1 MCEPATIMTG
11 VGIGISAITTG
22 LNMAAQYQQAQQ
34 QARAQKA
41 AAEYNAQVA
50 ANEAA
55 TQQELARNEIAKGIA
70 DRERQQRQA
79 ARAMGEMRANMG
91 ASGFEMDSGSSVSLL
106 AESAQ
111 EHQYDSQ
118 VIMSN
123 ANQAAWQHLVAAGS
137 ANNQQNW
144 ANWEGSNADS
154 GRGAA
159 NLAMA
164 GTLLGGIG
172 TGIGQYNAY
181 AQNKASS
188 SKSGYYDPALQKMV
202 SQPVRH

>member
-1 MCEPATIMTG
+1 MCEPMTVASIAVTAVSTA
-11 VGIGISAITTG
+11 VG
-22 LNMAAQYQQAQQ
+22 MYAQNQAQRT
-34 QARAQKA
+34 QAQSARA

-55 TQQELARNEIAKGIA
+55 TQQQLARNEIQKGIA

-91 ASGFEMDSGSSVSLL
+91 ASGFEMDSGSNESLL

-123 ANQAAWQHLVAAGS
+123 ANQAAWQHLVAANS
-137 ANNQQNW
+137 AGNQQSFAQW
-144 ANWEGSNADS
+144 QGSQADS
-154 GRGAA
+154 GRGA
-159 NLAMA
+159 NGLAMA

-172 TGIGQYNAY
+172 TGIGQYNSY
-181 AQNKASS
+181 LQNKSS
-188 SKSGYYDPALQKMV
+188 GSKNGYYDPALQKMV

>member
-1 MCEPATIMTG
+1 MCEATTLTVAGMALSAVTT
-11 VGIGISAITTG
+11 GIS
-22 LNMAAQYQQAQQ
+22 MAAQSQQAQQ
-34 QARAQKA
+34 QANAQKR

-55 TQQELARNEIAKGIA
+55 TQQQLARNEIQKGVA

-91 ASGFEMDSGSSVSLL
+91 ASGFEMDSGSNESLL

-123 ANQAAWQHLVAAGS
+123 ANQAAWQHLVAANS
-137 ANNQQNW
+137 AGNQQGFAQW
-144 ANWEGSNADS
+144 QGSQADS
-154 GRGAA
+154 GRGA
-159 NLAMA
+159 NGLAMA

-172 TGIGQYNAY
+172 TGIGQYNSY
-181 AQNKASS
+181 LQNKSS
-188 SKSGYYDPALQKMV
+188 GSKNGYYDPALQKMV